1 MTFVGEAVAL
11 AGALLTLLAAIGLV
25 RYQDALAR
33 MHIVSKATSLGFV
46 LLAIGTALSLR
57 SANDI
62 TSVLL
67 AAGLQILT
75 MPVAANLIGRS
86 TYMAEGI
93 PGRVDST
100 DELAAA
106 RSRVGDATTTED

>member
-1 MTFVGEAVAL
+1 MTLVGEIVAL
-11 AGALLTLLAAIGLV
+11 AGALLTLLAGVGLV
-25 RYQDALAR
+25 RFRDALAR
-33 MHIVSKATSLGFV
+33 MHIASKATSVGFV
-46 LLAIGTALSLR
+46 LLAVGTSLSLR
-57 SANDI
+57 GINDI

-93 PGRVDST
+93 PGTVDST

-106 RSRVGDATTTED
+106 RRSADQD